1 MRNIEVVRILYNV
14 SNVNYKIN
22 SHGTVISALLALL
35 ENLMEEAVTEKRT

>member
-1 MRNIEVVRILYNV
+1 MILYNV

-22 SHGTVISALLALL
+22 SHGTVITSLLEIL